1 MSRLLFF
8 TIFLFNLSSFSQKI
22 TLKGIVKDSL
32 QNPLPY
38 ANVIAKPKD
47 VSKNLQFAITDNEGY
62 YNLNLQKGDTITISI
77 SYLGFKQINYGFV
90 AKENT
95 RKDFVLQAS
104 EEQLD
109 EIVIEMPVTVR
120 GDTTRYKTDKFING
134 IERKLKRTN
143 NNLLNNHNW

>member
-8 TIFLFNLSSFSQKI
+8 TLFLFNLSLFSQKI
-22 TLKGIVKDSL
+22 TLKGTVKDSL
-32 QNPLPY
+32 QNPLSY

-77 SYLGFKQINYGFV
+77 SYLGFKRINYEFV
-90 AKENT
+90 AKQNT

-143 NNLLNNHNW
+143 NNLNAKE

>member
-62 YNLNLQKGDTITISI
+62 YILNLQKGDTITISI
-77 SYLGFKQINYGFV
+77 SYLGFKQINYEFF
-90 AKENT
+90 ATKNT

-143 NNLLNNHNW
+143 NNLNAKE